1 MDPMTMYDQLQAMPD
16 GPSEMN
22 ARPAPVNNGG
32 TLSAATPD
40 AAMEYEI
47 NSLLAAERNR
57 PSLIYDEIP
66 LTGPT
71 HDEPMARPQEPVQ
84 QYAPPQ
90 QYQQPQAD
98 PMMYR
103 VLDRLQTLE
112 SENQHLARRA
122 DRAEMY
128 ENLLRVDPTAA
139 ARMAGV
145 RPPQQE
151 EEEEDD
157 SFLDP
162 TIRDMRR
169 ELKNTQRSL
178 RETQHEL
185 KTEAT
190 RARLLA
196 ESNELARRFQGAFN
210 LPAVAKY
217 AKENGYD
224 RLDVAYRNMVGDA
237 VLSSYESNML
247 ANEAQARIAAQQ
259 YAYQQQQQ
267 QAYAPQQYQGP
278 QVAAPQMNVPPPS
291 SEAVV
296 GVPGG
301 RMPSRDALDSAK
313 PQTWSQVGGLA
324 LSDARKIFGPN
335 V

>member
-22 ARPAPVNNGG
+22 ARPSPVTNGG

-40 AAMEYEI
+40 AAMEFEI
-47 NSLLAAERNR
+47 NSLLEAERGR
-57 PSLIYDEIP
+57 PSLIYDEVP

-71 HDEPMARPQEPVQ
+71 HSAPMARPQESAP

-90 QYQQPQAD
+90 QQAD
-98 PMMYR
+98 PMMYQ
-103 VLDRLQTLE
+103 VLNRLQTLE

-128 ENLLRVDPTAA
+128 ENLLRVDPGAA

-145 RPPQQE
+145 APPQA

-157 SFLDP
+157 SYLDP
-162 TIRDMRR
+162 TIREMRR
-169 ELKNTQRSL
+169 DLKEQRRAL
-178 RETQHEL
+178 QQTQHEL

-190 RARLLA
+190 RARLLSEA
-196 ESNELARRFQGAFN
+196 NELSRRFQGAFN
-210 LPAVAKY
+210 LPAVAQY
-217 AKENGYD
+217 AKNHGYD

-247 ANEAQARIAAQQ
+247 ASEAQAQIAA
-259 YAYQQQQQ
+259 QQ
-267 QAYAPQQYQGP
+267 QAYAQQQQAYQGP
-278 QVAAPQMNVPPPS
+278 QVAAPRMNVPPPS

-301 RMPSRDALDSAK
+301 RMPSRDALDSVK
-313 PQTWSQVGGLA
+313 PQSWSQVGGLA
-324 LSDARKIFGPN
+324 LNDARKIFGPN

>member
-1 MDPMTMYDQLQAMPD
+1 MDPMTMYEQLQAMPD

-22 ARPAPVNNGG
+22 ARPAPINNGG

-47 NSLLAAERNR
+47 NSLLEAERHR
-57 PSLIYDEIP
+57 PSLIYDEVP

-71 HDEPMARPQEPVQ
+71 HSAPMARPQEPAP
-84 QYAPPQ
+84 QYAP
-90 QYQQPQAD
+90 QQPQGD
-98 PMMYR
+98 PMMYQ
-103 VLDRLQTLE
+103 VLNRLQTLE
-112 SENQHLARRA
+112 SENQQLARRA

-128 ENLLRVDPTAA
+128 ENLLRVDPAAA

-145 RPPQQE
+145 VPQAQ

-157 SFLDP
+157 DSYLDP

-169 ELKNTQRSL
+169 DLKDQRRALQQTQY
-178 RETQHEL
+178 EL

-190 RARLLA
+190 RARLLSEA
-196 ESNELARRFQGAFN
+196 NELSRRFQGAFN
-210 LPAVAKY
+210 LPAVAQY
-217 AKENGYD
+217 AKQNGYD

-247 ANEAQARIAAQQ
+247 ANEAQAQISA
-259 YAYQQQQQ
+259 QQ
-267 QAYAPQQYQGP
+267 QAYAQQQQAYQGP
-278 QVAAPQMNVPPPS
+278 QVATSRMNVPPPS

-301 RMPSRDALDSAK
+301 RMPSRDALDSVK
-313 PQTWSQVGGLA
+313 PQSWSQVGGLA